1 MKFCNLK
8 GTDILSNIF
17 LKYDGISVLPLPYSI
32 SAAQWLEDLQIG
44 DTDSC
49 VNISNKICRMY
60 LCINGGCF
68 VAGLLTLM

>member
-1 MKFCNLK
+1 MKLCKLK
-8 GTDILSNIF
+8 GTDILSHIF
-17 LKYDGISVLPLPYSI
+17 LEYDGISVLPLPYSI

-60 LCINGGCF
+60 LCINGGGC